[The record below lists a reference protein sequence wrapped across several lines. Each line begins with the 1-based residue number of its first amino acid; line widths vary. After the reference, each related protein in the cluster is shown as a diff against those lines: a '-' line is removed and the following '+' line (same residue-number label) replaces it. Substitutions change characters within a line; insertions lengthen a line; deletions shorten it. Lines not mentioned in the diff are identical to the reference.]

1 MNKKFFYELTFIVVC
16 FIGASTLSASTKGSA
31 YVLGEDSFPQKGIPK
46 GKLEKHIWDKS
57 AIYPGVVNEYW
68 LYVPAQYTSA
78 EPASVMVF
86 QDGEMYLNPDEGVQA
101 PVVFDN
107 LIHRREMPVTI
118 GIFINPGRKEVQRD
132 QRSNQYL
139 PVNDVYA
146 RFLIEEILPEVSKK
160 YNLVTDA
167 SGRAIVGQ
175 SDGGLCAFTVAWHR
189 PDAFSKVISH
199 IGSFT
204 RLRGGAEYPHLVR
217 LTRGNPKPIRVF
229 LQDGENDFNGTIGN
243 WPLANAQ
250 MGAAL
255 KFARY
260 DSKLVMGSGGHELSH
275 GGAIFPDT
283 LRWIWRDYPGVK
295 GASDV
300 PDLNSVVG
308 QWEVHAN
315 VMGDVKRSV
324 LTVIVQDNMLFAT
337 LLDEDSGFIP
347 VTAITFANDILSYEY
362 PISLTIKE
370 QQSKKKKKVKTKLS
384 NDKSGKDKLAKKSSP
399 TMKVWVTINGDTFE
413 GALSTTWAS
422 DLEWDY
428 PIRGKRTRQLK

>member
-1 MNKKFFYELTFIVVC
+1 MKKQFVYRLALIVFCLVW
-16 FIGASTLSASTKGSA
+16 GSTLSVSTMGA
-31 YVLGEDSFPQKGIPK
+31 GYVLGEDSFPQDGVPK
-46 GKLEKHIWDKS
+46 GRLEKNIWNKS
-57 AIYPGVVNEYW
+57 AIYPGVINEYW
-68 LYVPAQYTSA
+68 LYIPAQYTA
-78 EPASVMVF
+78 AKPASVMVF
-86 QDGEMYLNPDEGVQA
+86 QDGETYIKPDEGVRA
-101 PVVFDN
+101 TVVFDN

-118 GIFINPGRKEVQRD
+118 GIFINPGMKEVRLD
-132 QRSNQYL
+132 QRSNQYV

-146 RFLIEEILPEVSKK
+146 RFLIEEILPEVSRNC
-160 YNLVTDA
+160 NLVTDA

-189 PDAFSKVISH
+189 PDAFSKVTSH

-204 RLRGGAEYPHLVR
+204 RLRGGADYPHLVR
-217 LTRGNPKPIRVF
+217 STRGNPKPLRVF
-229 LQDGENDFNGTIGN
+229 LQDGENDLNGTIGN

-295 GASDV
+295 GASDT

-315 VMGDVKRSV
+315 IMGDVKRSL
-324 LTVIVQDNMLFAT
+324 LTVKVQDNMLSAT
-337 LLDEDSGFIP
+337 LLQEDSGLTP
-347 VTAITFANDILSYEY
+347 VSAISFANDILSYEY
-362 PISLTIKE
+362 PKPLTIKE
-370 QQSKKKKKVKTKLS
+370 QQSKKKQKVKTKPG
-384 NDKSGKDKLAKKSSP
+384 NNKSGKDKLARKLPP
-399 TMKVWVTINGDTFE
+399 TMKVWVTINDDTFE
-413 GALSTTWAS
+413 GALSMNTAC
-422 DLEWDY
+422 DFEWDH
-428 PIRGKRTRQLK
+428 PI

>member
-1 MNKKFFYELTFIVVC
+1 LPFSIRFLERNKDGCGAIVFQTRFVMNKKFFYELTFIVVC
-16 FIGASTLSASTKGSA
+16 FIGASTLSASTMASA
-31 YVLGEDSFPQKGIPK
+31 YFLGEDSYPQKGIPK

-146 RFLIEEILPEVSKK
+146 RFLIEEILPEVSKN

-189 PDAFSKVISH
+189 PDAFS
-199 IGSFT
+199 
-204 RLRGGAEYPHLVR
+204 
-217 LTRGNPKPIRVF
+217 
-229 LQDGENDFNGTIGN
+229 
-243 WPLANAQ
+243 
-250 MGAAL
+250 
-255 KFARY
+255 
-260 DSKLVMGSGGHELSH
+260 
-275 GGAIFPDT
+275 
-283 LRWIWRDYPGVK
+283 
-295 GASDV
+295 
-300 PDLNSVVG
+300 
-308 QWEVHAN
+308 
-315 VMGDVKRSV
+315 
-324 LTVIVQDNMLFAT
+324 
-337 LLDEDSGFIP
+337 
-347 VTAITFANDILSYEY
+347 
-362 PISLTIKE
+362 
-370 QQSKKKKKVKTKLS
+370 
-384 NDKSGKDKLAKKSSP
+384 
-399 TMKVWVTINGDTFE
+399 
-413 GALSTTWAS
+413 
-422 DLEWDY
+422 
-428 PIRGKRTRQLK
+428 

>member
-1 MNKKFFYELTFIVVC
+1 
-16 FIGASTLSASTKGSA
+16 
-31 YVLGEDSFPQKGIPK
+31 
-46 GKLEKHIWDKS
+46 
-57 AIYPGVVNEYW
+57 
-68 LYVPAQYTSA
+68 
-78 EPASVMVF
+78 
-86 QDGEMYLNPDEGVQA
+86 
-101 PVVFDN
+101 
-107 LIHRREMPVTI
+107 
-118 GIFINPGRKEVQRD
+118 IFINPGRKEVQRD

-146 RFLIEEILPEVSKK
+146 RFLIEEILPEVSKN

-204 RLRGGAEYPHLVR
+204 RLPGGAEYPHLVR